1 MLIDWMLVCVKCIL
15 VHPLICGLICSL
27 CKDTVC
33 IKIRY
38 IDKIC
43 FHASSVWM
51 GCDQNLSRCLLIRFG
66 SHDDFLHGFTCDK
79 GVCFLFMYVF
89 IFNFEV
95 ITSFNVIKGHER
107 KKVLSI
113 KLAWWVKKKNQINK
127 WLTALATQHD
137 ASLDNRERR
146 GRGWHFQLSICDK
159 ITHHSHRGTFSFKCR
174 HIRMHNNAV
183 IPECV
188 RCLQYVTFWDEST
201 VIFGILTLLSNID
214 MQALPSL
221 LKHSHLCWILIVVIC
236 RRWANVMNHHLAF
249 CANGRICYQF
259 VLTVFE
265 LNSINWLINCMKQKY
280 IGTPMYLSM
289 DGAWYLGFSSG
300 LRWEACSA
308 ALREGKWA

>member
-113 KLAWWVKKKNQINK
+113 KLAWWVKKKIKSINDWLHWQHNMMLVWITEKDVEEVDIFSSASVTKLHTIHTGERFHSSVVTLECTTMLWFPNASVVCNMSRFEMNQ
-127 WLTALATQHD
+127 
-137 ASLDNRERR
+137 
-146 GRGWHFQLSICDK
+146 QLFLVFWRCYQTLICK
-159 ITHHSHRGTFSFKCR
+159 PSPLF
-174 HIRMHNNAV
+174 
-183 IPECV
+183 
-188 RCLQYVTFWDEST
+188 
-201 VIFGILTLLSNID
+201 SNI
-214 MQALPSL
+214 
-221 LKHSHLCWILIVVIC
+221 LIF
-236 RRWANVMNHHLAF
+236 AEF
-249 CANGRICYQF
+249 
-259 VLTVFE
+259 
-265 LNSINWLINCMKQKY
+265 WL
-280 IGTPMYLSM
+280 
-289 DGAWYLGFSSG
+289 
-300 LRWEACSA
+300 
-308 ALREGKWA
+308 